1 MSDLCRPTATGVALA
16 AVSRPSWGWTQGRGL
31 NGAEFRRTCLET
43 RRVKRDLGFGCRVS
57 GHGPHP
63 GEQSPRDATGAHSAR
78 GPVPQTRGLRGPGRR
93 STIRAGQAVPRPA
106 AEPRGGTNGSA
117 RPAVSRAPDER
128 QKLEKSE
135 STNQFKRSHVRRR
148 ASARKRKIPRGGND
162 ARNV

>member
-1 MSDLCRPTATGVALA
+1 MSDLCRPAATGVALA
-16 AVSRPSWGWTQGRGL
+16 AVPRPSWGWTQGRGL

-63 GEQSPRDATGAHSAR
+63 GEQSPRDATGTHSAR
-78 GPVPQTRGLRGPGRR
+78 GPVPQTRGLRAP
-93 STIRAGQAVPRPA
+93 QAVPRPA
-106 AEPRGGTNGSA
+106 AEPRG
-117 RPAVSRAPDER
+117 PSRAPDER

>member
-1 MSDLCRPTATGVALA
+1 MSDLCRPVATGVALA
-16 AVSRPSWGWTQGRGL
+16 AVPRPSWGWTQGRGL

-63 GEQSPRDATGAHSAR
+63 GEQSPQDATGAHSAR
-78 GPVPQTRGLRGPGRR
+78 GPVPQTRGLRGP
-93 STIRAGQAVPRPA
+93 QAVPRPA
-106 AEPRGGTNGSA
+106 AEPRGRRRRPRHGGTNGSA